1 MSKASTG
8 VGIALIVI
16 GIVLLA
22 IGGVV
27 LLGASGTST
36 SGIGGALTGLAQAVG
51 VGMAILGGVLV
62 LVGIVLVSRRHAK
75 RVEDAEAAPWPP
87 VVDRSREREQP

>member
-8 VGIALIVI
+8 VGVALIVV
-16 GIVLLA
+16 GLVLLA
-22 IGGVV
+22 IGVVV
-27 LLGASGTST
+27 LLGASGTT
-36 SGIGGALTGLAQAVG
+36 ASGIGGALTGLAQAVG
-51 VGMAILGGVLV
+51 VGMAILGGVLA

-75 RVEDAEAAPWPP
+75 RVHDTRAAPWPP